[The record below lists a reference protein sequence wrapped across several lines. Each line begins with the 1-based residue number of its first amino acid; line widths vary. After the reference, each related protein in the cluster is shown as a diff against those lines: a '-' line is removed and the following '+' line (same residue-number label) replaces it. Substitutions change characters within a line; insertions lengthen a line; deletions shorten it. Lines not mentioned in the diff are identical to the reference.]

1 MSDGVSAGNAKPQ
14 LEMQQRPVRPEG
26 WTQHRLGEVASFKNG
41 LNFTRSDSGEA
52 IKIVGVSDFKDRS
65 QLDDTG
71 GLATIRVAE
80 MVRDGELLEAGDLL
94 FVRSNGNRELI
105 GRCLYFPRVEERL
118 AFSGFTIRGRFDRA
132 LIDPQYASYLMRSEL
147 VTSQIFLGGSGT
159 NISNLS
165 QEILARVSVQIPGL
179 IEQRSIARVLAT
191 WDAAISAHQAL
202 LANRRSQWQAL
213 LFLTTH
219 LPPANPVANGTS
231 DNGGYPAS
239 VQAGIPNLP
248 QSPNGWQRISLGRH
262 LIEVRRP
269 APLNSSDTYRLVTV
283 KRSRGGVEL
292 RETLTGGEIKTPT
305 QFYVRTGD
313 FLISKRQIVHGACGI
328 VPAELDGAVVSN
340 EYAVLN
346 SDGQIDLRFL
356 RYLSESRYFQQTCF
370 HSSIG
375 VHVEKMIFKTER
387 WLKWPFNIP
396 PLPVQQRIVEVLD
409 TARREVELIAAQ
421 IERLKQEKAALMADL
436 LTGKR
441 RVRLP
446 AAETTP

>member
-1 MSDGVSAGNAKPQ
+1 M
-14 LEMQQRPVRPEG
+14 LPEG
-26 WTQHRLGEVASFKNG
+26 WTQHRLGEIASFKNG
-41 LNFTRSDSGEA
+41 LNFTRSDSGEE

-65 QLDDTG
+65 QLEDTD
-71 GLATIRVAE
+71 GLATIRVSE
-80 MVRDGELLEAGDLL
+80 VVRDGELLKAGDLL

-105 GRCLYFPRVEERL
+105 GRCLYFPRVQERL
-118 AFSGFTIRGRFDRA
+118 AFSGFTIRGRFDGL

-165 QEILARVSVQIPGL
+165 QQILVGISVHIPGL

-191 WDAAISAHQAL
+191 WDAAITAHQAL
-202 LANRRSQWQAL
+202 LANRRSQWRAL
-213 LFLTTH
+213 LSLTTH
-219 LPPANPVANGTS
+219 LPSANPSANGNS
-231 DNGGYPAS
+231 DNGGYPVS

-248 QSPNGWQRISLGRH
+248 ETPNGWQRISLARH
-262 LIEVRRP
+262 LTEVRRP
-269 APLNSSDTYRLVTV
+269 APLKPNDTYRLVTV

-292 RETLTGGEIKTPT
+292 RETLAGREIKTPT
-305 QFYVRTGD
+305 QFYVRAGD
-313 FLISKRQIVHGACGI
+313 YLISKRQIVHGACGI
-328 VPAELDGAVVSN
+328 VPAELDGAIVSN

-375 VHVEKMIFKTER
+375 VHVEKMIFRTER

-396 PLPVQQRIVEVLD
+396 PLAVQLRVVEVLD

-421 IERLKQEKAALMADL
+421 IERLKKEKAALMADL

>member
-1 MSDGVSAGNAKPQ
+1 M
-14 LEMQQRPVRPEG
+14 LPEG
-26 WTQHRLGEVASFKNG
+26 WRSSTLGAEARFLSGGTPSKENSKFWGGKFPWVSARDMKTMYLQSTLLRLTDAGRAASAVAPANAV
-41 LNFTRSDSGEA
+41 LVLTRGMTLLKDLPVCLIEREMAFNQDIKALLPKGSLDSRFLA
-52 IKIVGVSDFKDRS
+52 Y
-65 QLDDTG
+65 QLLARKHEILDLVDTAG
-71 GLATIRVAE
+71 HGTGRLDT
-80 MVRDGELLEAGDLL
+80 ELLKD
-94 FVRSNGNRELI
+94 V
-105 GRCLYFPRVEERL
+105 
-118 AFSGFTIRGRFDRA
+118 AFTVPPYGEQTRIADALSTWDRA
-132 LIDPQYASYLMRSEL
+132 
-147 VTSQIFLGGSGT
+147 TSKA
-159 NISNLS
+159 N
-165 QEILARVSVQIPGL
+165 E
-179 IEQRSIARVLAT
+179 
-191 WDAAISAHQAL
+191 L
-202 LANRRSQWQAL
+202 LANRRVQWQGL
-213 LFLTTH
+213 LARCLG
-219 LPPANPVANGTS
+219 LPAANPDAS
-231 DNGGYPAS
+231 SSADNGGFPPS
-239 VQAGIPNLP
+239 VQPGIPNLRDAP
-248 QSPNGWQRISLGRH
+248 AGWHQTPLGRH
-262 LIEVRRP
+262 LTEMRRP
-269 APLNSSDTYRLVTV
+269 APLNADEAYRLVTV

-292 RETLTGGEIKTPT
+292 RQTLTGREIKTPT

-346 SDGQIDLRFL
+346 TDGQIALRFL

-375 VHVEKMIFKTER
+375 VHVEKMIFNTER

-396 PLPVQQRIVEVLD
+396 PLPVQLRIVEVLD

>member
-1 MSDGVSAGNAKPQ
+1 MATHGAGP
-14 LEMQQRPVRPEG
+14 
-26 WTQHRLGEVASFKNG
+26 H
-41 LNFTRSDSGEA
+41 
-52 IKIVGVSDFKDRS
+52 
-65 QLDDTG
+65 
-71 GLATIRVAE
+71 
-80 MVRDGELLEAGDLL
+80 
-94 FVRSNGNRELI
+94 
-105 GRCLYFPRVEERL
+105 
-118 AFSGFTIRGRFDRA
+118 
-132 LIDPQYASYLMRSEL
+132 
-147 VTSQIFLGGSGT
+147 
-159 NISNLS
+159 
-165 QEILARVSVQIPGL
+165 
-179 IEQRSIARVLAT
+179 
-191 WDAAISAHQAL
+191 
-202 LANRRSQWQAL
+202 
-213 LFLTTH
+213 LT
-219 LPPANPVANGTS
+219 
-231 DNGGYPAS
+231 
-239 VQAGIPNLP
+239 
-248 QSPNGWQRISLGRH
+248 
-262 LIEVRRP
+262 EVRHQTTEP
-269 APLNSSDTYRLVTV
+269 NDTYRLVTV

-292 RETLTGGEIKTPT
+292 RETLTGREIKTPT

-396 PLPVQQRIVEVLD
+396 PLPVQLRIVEVLD

-441 RVRLP
+441 RVRLACRRDHAMTAAAPNSKEQYAAHLPALHLLCNLGWNFLTTAQALALRGSTREVILRSRLVEVLQTRRYEYKGQWYPLSSSGIEQMVRELSAAQPGRRAAAGQRAAVRQAGAGHHRHRVHARRQEAPAHHCRHRLGRPCGQPLGRDRGAGGAVRAGHAPPHAGRGGLRQRP
-446 AAETTP
+446 AAGGDRGQAARVHATPASRWWPRASASTCATSGPTRFRSSSATRSCCWPSARPRAATAPPPRQPSSGRAGARRSSTRPTWLR

>member
-1 MSDGVSAGNAKPQ
+1 M
-14 LEMQQRPVRPEG
+14 LPEG
-26 WTQHRLGEVASFKNG
+26 WRRSTLGEIARI
-41 LNFTRSDSGEA
+41 TSG
-52 IKIVGVSDFKDRS
+52 GTPDRS
-65 QLDDTG
+65 EPRYWGGSIPWVTTGEIQFNTITDT
-71 GLATIRVAE
+71 TEKIS
-80 MVRDGELLEAGDLL
+80 EAGLKNSSAKLFPPGTLL
-94 FVRSNGNRELI
+94 MAMYGQGKTRGQMAKLGIEAATNQACAAILLSDGYVPDFYFQYLSAQYESVREL
-105 GRCLYFPRVEERL
+105 GN
-118 AFSGFTIRGRFDRA
+118 A
-132 LIDPQYASYLMRSEL
+132 
-147 VTSQIFLGGSGT
+147 GT
-159 NISNLS
+159 QQNLS
-165 QEILARVSVQIPGL
+165 GGILKEVEVPVPPIQEQLHVAQILS
-179 IEQRSIARVLAT
+179 T
-191 WDAAISAHQAL
+191 WDETIVRTKSL
-202 LANRRSQWQAL
+202 LANRTVQWQAL
-213 LFLTTH
+213 LAMTLH
-219 LPPANPVANGTS
+219 LPPANPSVNGDA

-239 VQAGIPNLP
+239 VQPGIPNLP
-248 QSPNGWQRISLGRH
+248 PAPAGWHRTALGQH
-262 LIEVRRP
+262 LTEVRRH
-269 APLNSSDTYRLVTV
+269 AALRADDEYRLVTV

-292 RETLTGGEIKTPT
+292 RETLTGREIKTPS

-441 RVRLP
+441 RVKLN
-446 AAETTP
+446 AEAESTP